1 MKLTRSTNDG
11 SASSRS
17 TSKRAFG
24 SRSVNWIRSLI
35 TLITILTLAA
45 AFTTCGD
52 SSTGPDSSGDPD
64 NGAGNGDGGD
74 EEPATDEVSI
84 ANLAFGPS
92 NLTVETGTTVTWTNR
107 DNVIHTVTSGAD
119 RVHNDLLD
127 SGNLG
132 PGASF
137 SYTFEEAGSYL
148 YFCRPQV
155 GMFGTVTVEDPCGD
169 DDIRIIA

>member
-11 SASSRS
+11 PASIRS

-24 SRSVNWIRSLI
+24 NRPVNWIRSLL

-52 SSTGPDSSGDPD
+52 SSTGPDSDGDPD
-64 NGAGNGDGGD
+64 NGAAGNGDGGD
-74 EEPATDEVSI
+74 EEPAADEVSI

-119 RVHNDLLD
+119 IVHNDIFD
-127 SGNLG
+127 SGNLA
-132 PGASF
+132 PGTSLSYQFAEAR
-137 SYTFEEAGSYL
+137 SYT
-148 YFCRPQV
+148 YFCRLILR
-155 GMFGTVTVEDPCGD
+155 M
-169 DDIRIIA
+169 